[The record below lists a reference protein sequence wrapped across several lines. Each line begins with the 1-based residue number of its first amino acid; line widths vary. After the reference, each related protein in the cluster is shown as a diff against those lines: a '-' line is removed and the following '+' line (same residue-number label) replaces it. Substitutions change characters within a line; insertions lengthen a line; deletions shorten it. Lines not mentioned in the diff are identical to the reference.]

1 MCFSTSSLTLAN
13 YFLLGLIEAY
23 LLKSS
28 TFLSTAPNAVFLRPT
43 PSHFKFSAKGARSA
57 MLSQRGNQSKS
68 RGRGSH
74 NTQEARAGREAGRTD
89 LKSPP
94 ADASLS
100 EVRMSIQC
108 YSLATSAADVWFTRK
123 DGWRMARASYL
134 YMPHRPSPNHARSG
148 SCELACKV
156 FSSIR
161 EHQTDFMHDDLA
173 SHSRYR
179 DTLSCI

>member
-1 MCFSTSSLTLAN
+1 MRCSSGLHPVISNFPQKALARQC
-13 YFLLGLIEAY
+13 Y
-23 LLKSS
+23 LNGEIKV
-28 TFLSTAPNAVFLRPT
+28 N
-43 PSHFKFSAKGARSA
+43 
-57 MLSQRGNQSKS
+57 
-68 RGRGSH
+68 
-74 NTQEARAGREAGRTD
+74 RAGGEVITGGGALREAGRTD

-161 EHQTDFMHDDLA
+161 EHQTDFMHENLA